1 LCSGSDNAN
10 LRKLFTSLRNVLKGL
25 ALRFSRFGLAPV
37 SSRNWPTLD
46 FANLEELA
54 AEWAKQV
61 EVENTQ
67 LENKWS
73 V

>member
-10 LRKLFTSLRNVLKGL
+10 LRKLFTNLRNVLKGL
-25 ALRFSRFGLAPV
+25 ALRFFSFRPWACFLG
-37 SSRNWPTLD
+37 NWPTLD

-67 LENKWS
+67 L
-73 V
+73 